1 MKTVKITKL
10 THSDWEHI
18 EHLYELLALKE
29 KLLKG
34 IEFSI
39 PDILEIMILI
49 ENNTVYLKSYPEY
62 LRAKYLFDQ

>member
-10 THSDWEHI
+10 THIDWEHI

-39 PDILEIMILI
+39 PD
-49 ENNTVYLKSYPEY
+49 V
-62 LRAKYLFDQ
+62 F